1 MTRSRLTRTLRY
13 LYVFLAVVLGISL
26 FAKFADH
33 LGLPKGGLA
42 EGLLKDLYEFI
53 RDMSLLLATGG
64 VAYVTNVFQK
74 RNSFIDSLKTEWRD
88 IVATKSTVFAYTQIE
103 RPTEEQYMWA
113 FCKLSETIDNMRI
126 VYRNVGETDGQ
137 IGLYPYAPLHDMRRA
152 LQTLEPRKNGGVTVD
167 DRRLARDAILQSFY
181 ALRES
186 FLDELEPEAPD
197 NPVIIFGG
205 RRLKKP
211 GTPDWATA
219 ALERQRAD
227 HDRLMPADPRIHAF
241 LMQLYE
247 KEHTTAKPWR
257 QVANG
262 NGRNRE
268 PEPPARAGPQS

>member
-13 LYVFLAVVLGISL
+13 LYIFLAVVLGISL

-88 IVATKSTVFAYTQIE
+88 IVATKSTVFAFTQID

-126 VYRNVGETDGQ
+126 VYRNVGETDDL

-152 LQTLEPRKNGGVTVD
+152 LQTLDPRKNAAPSQDERNLV
-167 DRRLARDAILQSFY
+167 RDAVLQSFY
-181 ALRES
+181 ALRER
-186 FLDELEPEAPD
+186 FLEELDLEQPD
-197 NPVIIFGG
+197 SPLLIYGG
-205 RRLKKP
+205 KRLKKS
-211 GTPDWATA
+211 GA
-219 ALERQRAD
+219 AEEAKGLQESERQTHEQHAQANPEID
-227 HDRLMPADPRIHAF
+227 ALLKRLYD
-241 LMQLYE
+241 
-247 KEHTTAKPWR
+247 KEHATAKPWR
-257 QVANG
+257 QVAG
-262 NGRNRE
+262 E
-268 PEPPARAGPQS
+268 AKPPKAPSETPA

>member
-1 MTRSRLTRTLRY
+1 MTRSRLVRTLRY

-126 VYRNVGETDGQ
+126 VYRNVGETDDK
-137 IGLYPYAPLHDMRRA
+137 IGLYPYVPLHDMRRA
-152 LQTLEPRKNGGVTVD
+152 FQTLDPSRGVVVDEVQRKLV
-167 DRRLARDAILQSFY
+167 RDAILQCFY
-181 ALRES
+181 AMRET
-186 FLDELEPEAPD
+186 FLEELDLEEPISPQVVAASVRAKQSGATKRAQRLHDAERAAQAALPRPRPD
-197 NPVIIFGG
+197 VDAL
-205 RRLKKP
+205 LKQ
-211 GTPDWATA
+211 
-219 ALERQRAD
+219 ALERERERE
-227 HDRLMPADPRIHAF
+227 RLAAAAVRGPKEKA
-241 LMQLYE
+241 E
-247 KEHTTAKPWR
+247 KE
-257 QVANG
+257 
-262 NGRNRE
+262 
-268 PEPPARAGPQS
+268 